1 MWTNITILGRLTES
15 KRLFSI
21 VSLSFAVSEI
31 LLTAL
36 IKSFLLASYKILTST
51 WPCCVSDERQKVY
64 SFICSNL
71 PPPAEEREEAA
82 ARAGTTARERE
93 QKTLL
98 F

>member
-1 MWTNITILGRLTES
+1 MWTNITN
-15 KRLFSI
+15 
-21 VSLSFAVSEI
+21 SLSLNACLAYSVFVFREI

-36 IKSFLLASYKILTST
+36 IKSFFKASYKILTST
-51 WPCCVSDERQKVY
+51 WPCCVLDERQKVY

-82 ARAGTTARERE
+82 ARAGTTAREGD